1 MTAGTLPKSVW
12 STHMIIRPSFTVLGG
27 TAIGLVA
34 GAAVYG
40 TISSASAATPTAVK
54 PAKAVVA
61 AAPAAHCAAGQKLEH
76 GVCIIHVE
84 RTVVVAAPFAAPARV
99 AAPARAGASRATTG
113 AAGPTS
119 SPAASRAP
127 ATAAAVQQAPAAA
140 AGAHSEAEDP
150 GSVHT
155 GPEQG
160 DGQAPS
166 AKGAATQGANNGG

>member
-1 MTAGTLPKSVW
+1 MTSGTLPKSVW

-84 RTVVVAAPFAAPARV
+84 RTVVVAAPFAAPAR
-99 AAPARAGASRATTG
+99 AGASRATTG

-127 ATAAAVQQAPAAA
+127 ATAAAVQQAAAAA
-140 AGAHSEAEDP
+140 AGAHSEADDDR

-166 AKGAATQGANNGG
+166 AKDTAALAANNGG